1 MTCDEWFWRSGS
13 LPPDCCREGV
23 PLQPEVIGDFLG
35 ELLQDC
41 DLPGAQIELV
51 LPLQSCRWRLF
62 EAGLN
67 DSIQSVESARAYL
80 AGLDDSLDPGNLY
93 VSTLGLGDDTLVIGV
108 VRSVLQAWID
118 VVEAADV
125 PLRRVEWSLSS
136 ALGALQRSMPDDW
149 FGDLA
154 WMIQSSGQPG
164 CRLLLLRDGIPEVDQ
179 SIRSND
185 DAVELFKTTV
195 QAWRKLKSQ
204 KNLPFG
210 WLATVAEEKVVDPAR
225 LMNETA
231 ADRHLVLDNSWTA
244 SPLMP
249 EQESGGLDP
258 FIRLAFAGLCV
269 GQS

>member
-1 MTCDEWFWRSGS
+1 MSCDEWFWRSGS

-62 EAGLN
+62 ETGLN
-67 DSIQSVESARAYL
+67 DSICSVEATRAYL
-80 AGLDDSLDPGNLY
+80 AGMDDSLDPGNLY
-93 VSTLGLGDDTLVIGV
+93 VTKVDVGGDTLVIGV
-108 VRSVLQAWID
+108 VRSVLQAWIA

-136 ALGALQRSMPDDW
+136 ALRALQLSTPDDW

-164 CRLLLLRDGIPEVDQ
+164 CRLLLLRDGTPEVDQ
-179 SIRSND
+179 SVRSND
-185 DAVELFKTTV
+185 DAMELFKTTV
-195 QAWRKLKSQ
+195 QAWRKLNSQ
-204 KNLPFG
+204 KKLPLG
-210 WLATVAEEKVVDPAR
+210 WLATVAEETSIDPAR
-225 LMNETA
+225 LMKETA
-231 ADRHLVLDNSWTA
+231 ADHQLLLENSWTA

-258 FIRLAFAGLCV
+258 FTRLAFAGLCV